1 MIPPRVPTGKVE
13 MAGTAHQPWRKTQS
27 GQKDTTANERAWIR
41 AGHREDRRT
50 SIEGEVSKA
59 GDRPDAPDGSEERP
73 AFPKPAENV
82 DAVERLGHLPEI
94 FVPHG
99 GQPSAH
105 VAKLDVNAR

>member
-13 MAGTAHQPWRKTQS
+13 MAGTAHQPWRKTRS

-73 AFPKPAENV
+73 AFPKPAETLMLWS
-82 DAVERLGHLPEI
+82 AWAI
-94 FVPHG
+94 FPRYLYHT
-99 GQPSAH
+99 
-105 VAKLDVNAR
+105 VASRQQTLRSWT